1 MRTEIFVPGRDE
13 RRDAAGQE
21 KGINANV
28 QVHYSMGLGTEGRW
42 GFDLFLIPGLLI
54 LGLDTQYTPAQI
66 TLINYYHHPFIHIQ
80 VTCPL
85 GINPF
90 KKAESEALYPY
101 SIGLMFFVT

>member
-1 MRTEIFVPGRDE
+1 
-13 RRDAAGQE
+13 
-21 KGINANV
+21 
-28 QVHYSMGLGTEGRW
+28 MGLGAEKRW

-66 TLINYYHHPFIHIQ
+66 TLINYHHHPFIHIQ

-101 SIGLMFFVT
+101 RVLRRSHVFRYIAYPSLPPLNLISSIMFDIFLCVF